1 MSYTI
6 SQVSDQTGLS
16 IHTLR
21 YYEKEGITPIIKRNE
36 SGRRIYETKDIEWL
50 KYICCFRATG
60 MTIADLKEFVAL
72 VMQGDETIEKRILML
87 KNQSEYIQSNINQLM
102 SYQAMIDHKINWY
115 SNEIGHSKVCP
126 REESIENRL
135 NSEWKY

>member
-36 SGRRIYETKDIEWL
+36 SGRRIYEAKDIEWL

-72 VMQGDETIEKRILML
+72 VMRGDETIDQRISML
-87 KNQSEYIQSNINQLM
+87 KKQNENINSKINQLM

-115 SNEIGHSKVCP
+115 SKDIGHSKVCP
-126 REESIENRL
+126 REGSIENRM
-135 NSEWKY
+135 NSE

>member
-16 IHTLR
+16 IHTLC

-72 VMQGDETIEKRILML
+72 VMQGDETIEQRISML
-87 KNQSEYIQSNINQLM
+87 KKQNEYIQSKINQLM
-102 SYQAMIDHKINWY
+102 SYQAMIEHKIKWY
-115 SNEIGHSKVCP
+115 THEIGHSKVCP

-135 NSEWKY
+135 NSE